1 MGLCA
6 PFTKDVKMKETKE
19 ALVAVLAVAK
29 EIAVLAK
36 DGVQIQDAVALFAK
50 LQEPELKAKVD
61 LAIAE
66 IQKVQEEVKVASA
79 SDYFDLAIVALP
91 ELKALVDVLAKK
103 A

>member
-1 MGLCA
+1 
-6 PFTKDVKMKETKE
+6 MKETKE
-19 ALVAVLAVAK
+19 ALVGLLAVAK

-36 DGVQIQDAVALFAK
+36 DGAQIQDAVALFAK

-61 LAIAE
+61 AAIAD

-79 SDYFDLAIVALP
+79 ADYFDLLIVALP
-91 ELKALVDVLAKK
+91 ELKALVEVIQKK